1 MKIRKSVFGLLLVV
15 AVVVSAC
22 GVSASAR
29 EAAPQPE
36 AAVEIE
42 MIAAEGM
49 TDEEMHNDAEKM
61 DDDMSAGEETMGDDM
76 STAEPTMD
84 EDMSKGDEMM
94 DGEMSQDAEKTVD
107 DMSKDGEMVS
117 DDMSKDDEMMDAEMS
132 QDEMMADEGAMMLPA
147 WYGVELTD
155 VNTGVAFKV
164 ADFQDKVIL
173 VETMAVW
180 CSTCLRQQQQVQ
192 ALHELLGDREDVVSL
207 ALDIDP
213 NETPDVL
220 KSHADRYGFDWIYA
234 VAPVEV
240 AREIGQLYG
249 DQFLNPPSA
258 PVLIIDR
265 QGEVHPL
272 PFGVKSAQAL
282 QEALS
287 PYLN

>member
-15 AVVVSAC
+15 AVLVSAC
-22 GVSASAR
+22 GVSTSAR
-29 EAAPQPE
+29 EAAPEQE
-36 AAVEIE
+36 SAVETE
-42 MIAAEGM
+42 MTAAE
-49 TDEEMHNDAEKM
+49 EMM
-61 DDDMSAGEETMGDDM
+61 DDEISTAEPMMDDEMSKDGEMMDDEM
-76 STAEPTMD
+76 STAEPMMD
-84 EDMSKGDEMM
+84 NEMSKDGEMM
-94 DGEMSQDAEKTVD
+94 DDEMTTAEPMMDDEMSQDAE
-107 DMSKDGEMVS
+107 
-117 DDMSKDDEMMDAEMS
+117 MMD
-132 QDEMMADEGAMMLPA
+132 EGGMMLPA

-155 VNTGVAFKV
+155 VNTGAAFKI
-164 ADFQDKVIL
+164 ADFQDKVVL

-192 ALHELLGDREDVVSL
+192 ALHELLGEREDVVSL

-213 NETPDVL
+213 NETPDIL

-282 QEALS
+282 QESLD